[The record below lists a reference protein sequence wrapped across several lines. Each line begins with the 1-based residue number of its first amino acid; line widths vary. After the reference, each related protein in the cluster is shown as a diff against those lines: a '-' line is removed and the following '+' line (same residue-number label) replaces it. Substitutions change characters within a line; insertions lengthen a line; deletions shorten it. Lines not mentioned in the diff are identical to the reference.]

1 MSDPSEPGATAFQLT
16 LRTTG
21 ADDEPEVWR
30 ATIQSAHEDPTV
42 DMPHLAEAIVYRVHY
57 ANPRWIEQLGDAE
70 EDLTSIG
77 SAFADRELISML
89 DESSLF
95 TDNLCVIASID
106 VDDGVNASALSH
118 ELVRS
123 IARVFD
129 GDTIALL
136 GTRRRGADDS
146 TDPWL
151 GRAHWAAIGF
161 VDIPGTTS
169 MILPVGS
176 RSSSPPLG

>member
-1 MSDPSEPGATAFQLT
+1 MSEPSESGATAFQLT
-16 LRTTG
+16 LRTT
-21 ADDEPEVWR
+21 DTDVEPEVWR
-30 ATIQSAHEDPTV
+30 ATIHSALADASVHKPR
-42 DMPHLAEAIVYRVHY
+42 LAEAIVYRVHY
-57 ANPRWIEQLGDAE
+57 ANPRWTEQLGDAE
-70 EDLTSIG
+70 ADLTSIG

-95 TDNLCVIASID
+95 TDNLCVIASVD
-106 VDDGVNASALSH
+106 VHDDVNGTALSH

-129 GDTIALL
+129 GDSIALL
-136 GTRRRGADDS
+136 GTRRCGADES

-151 GRAHWAAIGF
+151 GHAHWAAIGF

-176 RSSSPPLG
+176 RS

>member
-21 ADDEPEVWR
+21 TDDEPEVWR
-30 ATIQSAHEDPTV
+30 ATIQSAQEGPTV
-42 DMPHLAEAIVYRVHY
+42 DMPRLAEAIVYRVHY

-70 EDLTSIG
+70 DDLTSIG

-95 TDNLCVIASID
+95 TDNLCIIASVDVDVD

-118 ELVRS
+118 DLVRS

-136 GTRRRGADDS
+136 GTRRCGADES

-176 RSSSPPLG
+176 RS

>member
-1 MSDPSEPGATAFQLT
+1 MSEPSESGATAFQLT
-16 LRTTG
+16 LRTT
-21 ADDEPEVWR
+21 DTDVEPEVWR
-30 ATIQSAHEDPTV
+30 ATIHSALADPAV
-42 DMPHLAEAIVYRVHY
+42 AKPRLAEAIVYRVHY

-70 EDLTSIG
+70 ADLTSIG

-95 TDNLCVIASID
+95 TDNLCVIAAVD
-106 VDDGVNASALSH
+106 VHDDVNASALSH

-136 GTRRRGADDS
+136 GTRRCGADES

-176 RSSSPPLG
+176 RS

>member
-21 ADDEPEVWR
+21 TDDEPEVWR
-30 ATIQSAHEDPTV
+30 ATIQSADEDPSV
-42 DMPHLAEAIVYRVHY
+42 REPRRAAAIVYRVHY

-70 EDLTSIG
+70 DDLTSIG

-95 TDNLCVIASID
+95 TDNLCVIASVD
-106 VDDGVNASALSH
+106 VDGDEDAPALSH

-136 GTRRRGADDS
+136 GARRSGTDES
-146 TDPWL
+146 IDPWL

-176 RSSSPPLG
+176 LS